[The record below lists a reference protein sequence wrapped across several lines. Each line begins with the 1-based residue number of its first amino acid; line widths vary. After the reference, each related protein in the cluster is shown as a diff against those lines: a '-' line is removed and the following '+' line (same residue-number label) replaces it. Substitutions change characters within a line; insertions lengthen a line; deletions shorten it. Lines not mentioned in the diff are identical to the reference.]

1 MFVDSRSLVV
11 ILGVAVAVVVVVAAQ
26 ATPAF
31 ADTALQQGQGYAAQS
46 PNLRSKQV
54 DSSSSNRRQQVV
66 VVEGGAY
73 EFAGNDK
80 PVTGAT
86 ITALERPGWQVHTD
100 DEGQFSFTASVNEV
114 LTLVL
119 SAEHMK
125 TTQYSTVTVPPG
137 GLTGHLSRI
146 YFQVPSSLMYDFLS
160 IVSSRPPLISLLP
173 LLLLLLL
180 PSVSAS
186 LWRTDWLRVGVPRGM
201 CAAHS
206 VGHARA
212 P

>member
-1 MFVDSRSLVV
+1 MFVDSRPLVV

-31 ADTALQQGQGYAAQS
+31 ADTTVQQGQGYAAQS
-46 PNLRSKQV
+46 PNLRSKQE
-54 DSSSSNRRQQVV
+54 DSSNRQQQVV

-100 DEGQFSFTASVNEV
+100 DAGQFSFTASVNEV

-160 IVSSRPPLISLLP
+160 IVSSRPPLILLLP
-173 LLLLLLL
+173 LLRLLL
-180 PSVSAS
+180 PFVSAS
-186 LWRTDWLRVGVPRGM
+186 LWRTDCMLAMRVGVPRGM
-201 CAAHS
+201 RAAHTT
-206 VGHARA
+206 GHARA